1 MGIGSESDGVFRPRA
16 RRSGQPPGRTS
27 RPAAA
32 GSEGTGRL
40 RPVSES
46 TGWNPFTSATGSASE
61 HFIAGPF
68 TRLARTHALAVA
80 GDALIALSLADSVF
94 FSSGGDRS
102 EVALYLLL
110 TMAPFAVVAPLIG
123 PALDRARGGR
133 RMTVVVGNALR
144 MVIAVLMIGHIDSP
158 LFYPEAFALLVLA
171 KAYTIAKS
179 AVVPSTVGTA
189 TELVQANAKLS
200 IITGLAGVVAGI
212 PGGLA
217 LLVGGSKLTL
227 GMAAIVFSAAAITA
241 MRLPNEAIATEPAG
255 AVEKAE
261 LHTTLIRLSA
271 SAMGLM
277 RGVVG
282 FLAFLLAFSVSD
294 GHSPTW
300 YLGAALLASVAGS
313 FVGSVVAPR
322 VRETTQE
329 EDILIGSLGIA
340 AVVGL
345 LCAWTGGLLAFV
357 FMPFAVGF
365 CANTA
370 KLAFDSL
377 VQRDAPDA
385 NRGRS
390 FARFETRFQIAWVVG
405 ALIGV
410 VSLPTWLGYLIISGT
425 MTFAV
430 ASYIVGSRRAK
441 AADGHP
447 ATRSGDPS
455 ARAKDA
461 PGPQRKR
468 RTNTRGRTE
477 RPATDPPPETPPR
490 PRAPRL
496 PGPTPR
502 RKRP

>member
-1 MGIGSESDGVFRPRA
+1 
-16 RRSGQPPGRTS
+16 
-27 RPAAA
+27 
-32 GSEGTGRL
+32 
-40 RPVSES
+40 
-46 TGWNPFTSATGSASE
+46 
-61 HFIAGPF
+61 
-68 TRLARTHALAVA
+68 
-80 GDALIALSLADSVF
+80 
-94 FSSGGDRS
+94 
-102 EVALYLLL
+102 
-110 TMAPFAVVAPLIG
+110 
-123 PALDRARGGR
+123 
-133 RMTVVVGNALR
+133 
-144 MVIAVLMIGHIDSP
+144 
-158 LFYPEAFALLVLA
+158 
-171 KAYTIAKS
+171 
-179 AVVPSTVGTA
+179 VPTTVGTA

-200 IITGLAGVVAGI
+200 IITGLAGVAAGI

-217 LLVGGSKLTL
+217 LLLGGSKLTL
-227 GMAAIVFSAAAITA
+227 GLAAIVFSAAAITA

-255 AVEKAE
+255 EAEKAE
-261 LHTTLIRLSA
+261 LHSTLILLSA
-271 SAMGLM
+271 SAMALM

-294 GHSPTW
+294 GDSPTW
-300 YLGAALLASVAGS
+300 YLGGALVASVAGS
-313 FVGSVVAPR
+313 FVGSMVAPR
-322 VRETTQE
+322 VRETTRE

-340 AVVGL
+340 AIVGL
-345 LCAWTGGLLAFV
+345 FCAWTGGLLAFIV
-357 FMPFAVGF
+357 MPFAVGF

-410 VSLPTWLGYLIISGT
+410 VSLPTWLGYLIISWT

-430 ASYIVGSRRAK
+430 GSYIVGSRRAR
-441 AADGHP
+441 ASTG
-447 ATRSGDPS
+447 TGGSNRTTDPS
-455 ARAKDA
+455 RAKDP

-468 RTNTRGRTE
+468 RINTRGRTE

-502 RKRP
+502 RDRP